1 MLDVPST
8 FTRLGLLMSC
18 CWSEGAREGPQ
29 SSPSSK
35 LPSSVTAIANDT
47 SPLRVLF
54 KGGRSHT
61 GTKTPELPQD
71 GEGIVRTHKLKP
83 FAVEAVPVTNARFAA
98 FVLATGYQTVAE
110 RFGWG
115 MVFRG
120 LLKDPA
126 SVPAGGG
133 TSWWSAVQGA
143 CWHTPEGQGSDL
155 AARAEHPVTH
165 IAWEDAV
172 AFAKWAGGRLPT
184 EAEWEHAARGGLEDP
199 RFPWGEREPDDT
211 AFTPCNIF
219 QGQFPGQNTG
229 ADGWV
234 GTSPVGSFA
243 ANGAGLFDMA
253 GNVWEWTSEPF
264 RIRSASRNA
273 VARNEAAQRDKQ
285 KLMKGGSF
293 LCHISYCY
301 RYRIAARLAV
311 SADSG
316 GCNAG
321 LRVFYDV

>member
-1 MLDVPST
+1 
-8 FTRLGLLMSC
+8 MSC
-18 CWSEGAREGPQ
+18 CGSTGRRAGELLIAEN
-29 SSPSSK
+29 K
-35 LPSSVTAIANDT
+35 LPSAIASIADA
-47 SPLRVLF
+47 SAPDRAIF

-61 GTKTPELPQD
+61 GTKAPELPQD
-71 GEGIVRTHKLKP
+71 GEGIVREHRLRP
-83 FAVEAVPVTNARFAA
+83 FSAEVVPVTNARFAA
-98 FVLATGYQTVAE
+98 FVMETGYQTVAE

-120 LLKDPA
+120 LLTDPLLA
-126 SVPAGGG
+126 PSGAAP
-133 TSWWSAVQGA
+133 SWWSAIEGA
-143 CWHTPEGQGSDL
+143 CWYAPEGPDSDL
-155 AARAEHPVTH
+155 SARSAHPVTH

-172 AFAKWAGGRLPT
+172 AFSKWAGGRLPT
-184 EAEWEHAARGGLEDP
+184 EAEWEHAARGALADP
-199 RFPWGEREPDDT
+199 RFPWGDREPDDVQ
-211 AFTPCNIF
+211 FLPCNIF
-219 QGQFPGQNTG
+219 QGKFPEENTA

-234 GTSPVGSFA
+234 GTSPVGSFDP
-243 ANGAGLFDMA
+243 NGAGLYDMA

-264 RIRSASRNA
+264 RIRSAARGAIARNA
-273 VARNEAAQRDKQ
+273 AAKRENQ

-321 LRVFYDV
+321 FRVFYDA

>member
-1 MLDVPST
+1 
-8 FTRLGLLMSC
+8 MSC
-18 CWSEGAREGPQ
+18 CGTKGRRAGEVMIAEN
-29 SSPSSK
+29 K
-35 LPSSVTAIANDT
+35 LPSAIAAIADPSAPNRAT
-47 SPLRVLF
+47 F

-71 GEGIVRTHKLKP
+71 GEGIVRELRLKP
-83 FAVEAVPVTNARFAA
+83 FGAEVVPVTNARFAA
-98 FVLATGYQTVAE
+98 FVIETGYRTVAE

-120 LLKDPA
+120 LISETLSAQSGAAP
-126 SVPAGGG
+126 
-133 TSWWSAVQGA
+133 SWWSAIEGA
-143 CWHTPEGQGSDL
+143 CWYAPEGPASDL
-155 AARAEHPVTH
+155 SSRSDHPVAH

-172 AFAKWAGGRLPT
+172 AFSKWAGGRLPT
-184 EAEWEHAARGGLEDP
+184 EAEWEHAARGGLSDP
-199 RFPWGEREPDDT
+199 RFPWGDREPDDVQ
-211 AFTPCNIF
+211 FLPCNIF
-219 QGQFPGQNTG
+219 QGNFPVENTA

-234 GTSPVGSFA
+234 GTSPVGSFDP
-243 ANGAGLFDMA
+243 NGAGLYDMG

-264 RIRSASRNA
+264 RIRSAARGPIERNK
-273 VARNEAAQRDKQ
+273 AAQREGQ

-321 LRVFYDV
+321 FRVFYDL